1 MSGNHCNYYSFGVLL
16 MAVDIKFGGAFYGRK
31 DHHRS
36 QKRHA
41 RAAARACSLHRRG
54 RFSDR
59 RHPCGLSA
67 PRRPLRHPAVARLD
81 PAVRTARPKA
91 AGGAR
96 AHALRQVHRHAQG
109 RGLLLRQPLL
119 HILQPRRQ
127 DEAQPVRRRRRRPQ
141 GCQSSCRHAGIVR
154 RSRGGRQQ
162 EDLAQDHDAQQR
174 PPEDQRLPR
183 QPRGDRYRRD
193 VACDRHGKGRFQRG
207 QLQRISLPPVRCGA
221 AQHRAHLPL

>member
-67 PRRPLRHPAVARLD
+67 PCRPLRHPAVARLD
-81 PAVRTARPKA
+81 PAVRPARSEA

-96 AHALRQVHRHAQG
+96 ADAVRQVHRHAQG
-109 RGLLLRQPLL
+109 RGLLLGQSLL
-119 HILQPRRQ
+119 LVVQPRRQ
-127 DEAQPVRRRRRRPQ
+127 DEAQPVRRRGRRPQ
-141 GCQSSCRHAGIVR
+141 GHEPSRRHAGRRPPQSRWAAAR
-154 RSRGGRQQ
+154 RSRSR
-162 EDLAQDHDAQQR
+162 
-174 PPEDQRLPR
+174 
-183 QPRGDRYRRD
+183 
-193 VACDRHGKGRFQRG
+193 
-207 QLQRISLPPVRCGA
+207 S
-221 AQHRAHLPL
+221 